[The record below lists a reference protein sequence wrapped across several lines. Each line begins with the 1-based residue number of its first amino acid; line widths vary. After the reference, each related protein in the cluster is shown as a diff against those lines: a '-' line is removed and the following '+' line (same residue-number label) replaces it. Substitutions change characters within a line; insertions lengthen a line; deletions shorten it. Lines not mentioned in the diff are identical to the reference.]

1 MDNRSLITIVVIVI
15 LVAILIFWARSNNQ
29 KNHSETIRLRPA
41 QYPAETILVWPSDT
55 HHTAPGDSRLD
66 TYSQLPVTILDPVH
80 HIDSLHPRGDFP
92 ISETLPAFLRTG
104 GRPIVTAPKIAQR
117 ISLPLNF
124 DARTAWPGLIT
135 PIYDQGSCGSCWAFS
150 ASGVFGD
157 RIKIWQSKNNSVID
171 LAANDYISQYNL
183 AACMKCGTKGLNK
196 PCNSVCTGHY
206 MDEVIDYLKTNGT
219 YSQQTV
225 GNPGE
230 YICYGPTG
238 QSRPKVYKAASCYRA
253 NPHTYGQLDNP
264 QKLSENEYAIM
275 YELFTYGPVT
285 ATVKIFDP
293 VGRGQID
300 KNFYLY
306 KGGIYGTNWESDP
319 KESDGYHAVAITGWG
334 EEILSSNRDVP
345 TGQPTKYWNVR
356 NSWGDGW
363 GEDGYAKVVR
373 GVNRIIIESDNWT
386 MTY

>member
-1 MDNRSLITIVVIVI
+1 
-15 LVAILIFWARSNNQ
+15 
-29 KNHSETIRLRPA
+29 
-41 QYPAETILVWPSDT
+41 
-55 HHTAPGDSRLD
+55 
-66 TYSQLPVTILDPVH
+66 
-80 HIDSLHPRGDFP
+80 
-92 ISETLPAFLRTG
+92 
-104 GRPIVTAPKIAQR
+104 
-117 ISLPLNF
+117 
-124 DARTAWPGLIT
+124 
-135 PIYDQGSCGSCWAFS
+135 
-150 ASGVFGD
+150 
-157 RIKIWQSKNNSVID
+157 
-171 LAANDYISQYNL
+171 
-183 AACMKCGTKGLNK
+183 
-196 PCNSVCTGHY
+196 
-206 MDEVIDYLKTNGT
+206 
-219 YSQQTV
+219 
-225 GNPGE
+225 
-230 YICYGPTG
+230 
-238 QSRPKVYKAASCYRA
+238 
-253 NPHTYGQLDNP
+253 LDNP

-363 GEDGYAKVVR
+363 GENGYAKVVR